1 MLLMKK
7 YVHLHFP
14 FAYLFT
20 LSFSNLTK
28 FRIFTFSNCLAYH
41 LVKVNAISLF
51 HIFCKF
57 SGPDRF
63 YFRHIH
69 FLYYLFTPSCSNP
82 TKFGFAF
89 ADLPERSSS
98 SMQLNSHMSQPF
110 VLFNSHVF
118 LSLFLTQPNGG
129 LANILS
135 VL

>member
-1 MLLMKK
+1 MMNSSFSFSC
-7 YVHLHFP
+7 V
-14 FAYLFT
+14 YLFKRR
-20 LSFSNLTK
+20 FSNLTK
-28 FRIFTFSNCLAYH
+28 FRIFKFSNCLTYQ
-41 LVKVNAISLF
+41 LVNVNAISFF

-82 TKFGFAF
+82 PKFGFAF
-89 ADLPERSSS
+89 ADLPESSSS
-98 SMQLNSHMSQPF
+98 SMQLNSHMSQPL

-129 LANILS
+129 LANIRSL
-135 VL
+135 L